1 MLPAVVKPVPV
12 DENAPKQ
19 SSNILEHVLV
29 LILAL
34 GAGAGAAWNMRARKE
49 SVALEARILSRVLA
63 VREKNDRIF
72 SAMREEFEQL
82 VQDMDERPQLTP
94 QERDLLEG
102 IKEVLDISEGII
114 DTSIE
119 ELKNEVKGK

>member
-1 MLPAVVKPVPV
+1 
-12 DENAPKQ
+12 
-19 SSNILEHVLV
+19 VLV